1 MQRIY
6 ARRISVLISAFFIL
20 SLAVSSTSLR
30 AADKEDEYYELMKT
44 FVDTF
49 EQIERNYVKKV
60 DRKEL
65 MEAAIRGMVSK
76 LDQYSN
82 YISPDDLSQFTQ
94 EVEQEFG
101 GIGIQVQIDRATRR
115 LLVMTPLPGTPA
127 YNAGVR
133 AGDLIMDIEGKSTEG
148 ITLRQAVRLLK
159 GKPGDAV
166 NIGIK
171 HDDSEAIEKIEIVR
185 AVIKVATVLGDSY
198 NADDSWNFMVD
209 PENKIGFIR
218 LTHFSRR
225 SNAELRAAIDQLRK
239 QDMKGLIID
248 LRFNPGGLLSQAVS
262 IADMFIESGKI
273 VSTEGNN
280 SPVRVFSAHK
290 AGTYT
295 DFPIAI
301 LVNRYSASASEIV
314 GACLQ
319 DHKRAVI
326 VGERSWGKGSVQNV
340 IELGGG
346 NSALKLTTASYH
358 RPSGKNIHK
367 FPGAK
372 ESDEW
377 GVRPDEG
384 YQVRFSGD
392 EMRKY
397 LDYRRK
403 RDVLKDEG
411 PPESDYEDR
420 QFAKAREYLL
430 EKLAKKDAAAKKGKK
445 TESPKPDKKKDKKK
459 ENSKDKKAEKKAKG
473 AAKLPSII
481 LIPRSQTV

>member
-1 MQRIY
+1 MYRIEN
-6 ARRISVLISAFFIL
+6 RRIRVIL
-20 SLAVSSTSLR
+20 SALVMFSLACSGANLL
-30 AADKEDEYYELMKT
+30 AADKDDDEYYELMKK

-65 MEAAIRGMVSK
+65 LEAAIRGMVSK

-82 YISPDDLSQFTQ
+82 YISQEDLSRFTQ

-101 GIGIQVQIDRATRR
+101 GIGIQVQIDPATRR

-127 YNAGVR
+127 YKAGVR
-133 AGDLIMDIEGKSTEG
+133 AGDLIMDVEGKSTEG
-148 ITLRQAVRLLK
+148 ITLMQAVRLLK
-159 GKPGDAV
+159 GKPGEPV
-166 NIGIK
+166 TIGVK

-185 AVIKVATVLGDSY
+185 ALIKVATVLGDTY
-198 NADDSWNFMVD
+198 NPDNSWNFMAD

-225 SNAELRAAIDQLRK
+225 SNKELRAAIEQLRS
-239 QDMKGLIID
+239 QGMKGLILD
-248 LRFNPGGLLSQAVS
+248 LRTNPGGLLSQAVA
-262 IADMFIESGKI
+262 IADMFITSGKI
-273 VSTEGNN
+273 VSTEGKN
-280 SPVRVFSAHK
+280 SPVRVMSAK
-290 AGTYT
+290 KSGTYK
-295 DFPIAI
+295 DFPLVV

-314 GACLQ
+314 SACLQ

-340 IELGGG
+340 IQLEGG

-358 RPSGKNIHK
+358 RPSGKNIHR

-377 GVRPDEG
+377 GVTPDDG
-384 YQVRFSGD
+384 YRVRFSRD
-392 EMRKY
+392 EMREY

-403 RDVLKDEG
+403 RDVLKDEK
-411 PPESDYEDR
+411 PPETDYKDR
-420 QFAKAREYLL
+420 QFAKAHEYLL
-430 EKLAKKDAAAKKGKK
+430 EKLAKGDDKAAEKKEDKPKAAKPEKKKDTAADKKADKDAAAVA
-445 TESPKPDKKKDKKK
+445 PV
-459 ENSKDKKAEKKAKG
+459 
-473 AAKLPSII
+473 I
-481 LIPRSQTV
+481 LIPRSLAG